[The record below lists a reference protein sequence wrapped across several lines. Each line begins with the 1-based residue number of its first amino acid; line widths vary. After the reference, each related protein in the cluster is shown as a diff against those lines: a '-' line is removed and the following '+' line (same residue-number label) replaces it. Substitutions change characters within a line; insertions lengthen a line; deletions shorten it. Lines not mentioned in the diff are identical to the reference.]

1 MLSVK
6 MSYQLELLNK
16 LIYRELTS
24 VSAMNTINL
33 ILYICVCM
41 RFLQHFSKKS
51 KLTFLQIKISL
62 FIN

>member
-24 VSAMNTINL
+24 VSAMNAINL
-33 ILYICVCM
+33 ILYMCVYA
-41 RFLQHFSKKS
+41 
-51 KLTFLQIKISL
+51 
-62 FIN
+62 